1 MLLENYSEKYR
12 TAVSDYYAEF
22 SENGEDV
29 REDVC
34 GGPSLTFLYIRE
46 KDGRLVGMLN
56 IRKGEEAERIGTFG
70 YAIRPSER
78 RKGYGRMLVESALEL
93 CEMMEI
99 EDPVLYVNKDNVAG
113 LRLLESLGFCEARAS
128 IETDNIIKFLI
139 SEK

>member
-1 MLLENYSEKYR
+1 MLLENFSEKYR

-29 REDVC
+29 RDDVC

-78 RKGYGRMLVESALEL
+78 RKGYGSMLVESALEL
-93 CEMMEI
+93 CEMMDI
-99 EDPVLYVNKDNVAG
+99 KTPVLFVKKDNTAG
-113 LRLLESLGFCEARAS
+113 LALMRSMGFYEAQAS

>member
-12 TAVSDYYAEF
+12 AAVSDYYAEF

-29 REDVC
+29 RDDVC

-78 RKGYGRMLVESALEL
+78 RKGYGSMLVESALEL
-93 CEMMEI
+93 CEMMDI
-99 EDPVLYVNKDNVAG
+99 KKPVLFVKKDNTAG
-113 LRLLESLGFCEARAS
+113 LALMRSMGFCEARAS